1 MNGCHRFGGTET
13 GLQTAQVLKTENAAE
28 TLAGSAPRDTVLG

>member
-1 MNGCHRFGGTET
+1 MVATASADTET

-28 TLAGSAPRDTVLG
+28 TFAGSAPRDTVLG